1 LELKA
6 LKKIYRSRKR
16 VHLFKALVYPNPFL
30 ESEAA
35 HVDLPVSEFDVAVLT
50 RMKEVMTETDGKK
63 TRLVCVGLAAP
74 QIGVA
79 KQMFLYCPASPSSSI
94 ASKVSRDLIAVFNP
108 EILGHGKEETILHEG
123 CVSDPNF
130 FAPVKRYRIIEVRY
144 FDRNGEAVYR
154 KLTGWEA
161 RVFQHEVDHL
171 RGILCRFRHQE
182 LSAGAP
188 ASKSQ

>member
-1 LELKA
+1 LKA

-30 ESEAA
+30 ESVAA
-35 HVDLPVSEFDVAVLT
+35 PVDLPVSEFDVEVLA
-50 RMKEVMTETDGKK
+50 RMKGLMSETDGKK

-79 KQMFLYCPASPSSSI
+79 SRMFLYCPASPSPSI
-94 ASKVSRDLIAVFNP
+94 ASKVFRDLIEVFNP
-108 EILGHGKEETILHEG
+108 EILGHGKQETVMPEG
-123 CVSDPNF
+123 CVSDPAF
-130 FAPVKRYRIIEVRY
+130 YAPVKRYQIIEVKY
-144 FDRNGEAVYR
+144 FDRYGRATYK